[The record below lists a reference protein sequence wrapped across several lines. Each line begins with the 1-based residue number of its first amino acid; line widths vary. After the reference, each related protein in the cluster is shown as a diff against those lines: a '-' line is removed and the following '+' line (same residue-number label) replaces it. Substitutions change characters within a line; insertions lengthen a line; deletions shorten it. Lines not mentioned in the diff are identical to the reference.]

1 MEETPRGSA
10 KHRRL
15 CSSEGWG
22 ADSSPSDQ
30 KAVSDSGLSGPSWFG
45 LAWTSD
51 GGGRGPR
58 AEKGRAPGR
67 GEDEGWVL

>member
-1 MEETPRGSA
+1 MSA
-10 KHRRL
+10 PD
-15 CSSEGWG
+15 W
-22 ADSSPSDQ
+22 

-58 AEKGRAPGR
+58 AEKGRASGL